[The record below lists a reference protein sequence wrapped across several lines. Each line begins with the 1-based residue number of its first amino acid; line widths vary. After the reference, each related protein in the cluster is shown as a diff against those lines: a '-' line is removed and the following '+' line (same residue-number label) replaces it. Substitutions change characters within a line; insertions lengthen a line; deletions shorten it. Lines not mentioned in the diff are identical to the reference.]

1 MKPLRSTQRAR
12 SPSTRL
18 KPFADVMD
26 SLLLSESLFQRVV
39 VAGGIF
45 AALAL
50 VTDSRLVLYAQAGT
64 LGLFALVTLLSGLY
78 MLGVAIGSR
87 VLDGWS
93 ASYAG
98 RKSQHDGFP
107 RRAARVGTTRPPD
120 RPMGLWALT
129 GDWRREDICPER
141 GGGVGESN

>member
-1 MKPLRSTQRAR
+1 
-12 SPSTRL
+12 
-18 KPFADVMD
+18 MD
-26 SLLLSESLFQRVV
+26 RLLLSESLFQRVV

-87 VLDGWS
+87 VVTGWS

-98 RKSQHDGFP
+98 RKSQHDGYP
-107 RRAARVGTTRPPD
+107 RRAARVGTTRLAGPADVNMGPNR
-120 RPMGLWALT
+120 RPA
-129 GDWRREDICPER
+129 PR
-141 GGGVGESN
+141 GYLPGVAG